1 VLQEAQ
7 REPERDLIVAA
18 VALVRATRSDPRIR
32 RGASVRAAV
41 AIADL
46 ATELGGDL
54 DAAAAMALP
63 TRIELQDARET
74 PFELVLKDLQKKT
87 PPR

>member
-1 VLQEAQ
+1 
-7 REPERDLIVAA
+7 
-18 VALVRATRSDPRIR
+18 
-32 RGASVRAAV
+32 
-41 AIADL
+41 
-46 ATELGGDL
+46 
-54 DAAAAMALP
+54 MALP